1 MRQLARQRINWLAVF
16 IPLAFAI
23 NYVPSWQHELLL
35 FWFSVL
41 GLIVTSAW
49 IGTATEQ
56 VAGRI
61 GPTWGGMMNAG
72 FGNLP
77 ELIFGLIAIR
87 NGLGPLAKAAWT
99 GAIVSNILVVNGAAM
114 VVAGLRFGRIKFEM
128 ERAQDAG
135 ASLMIASVAV
145 LLPSIYA
152 DSRLQLPTPQMSTD
166 YVEEISIGLC
176 VLLLILYAAAMVH
189 IAQRARA
196 RTSEATAAAPDP
208 PEPPAGP
215 TASLVT
221 ASPRCRSSQATAR
234 AYRSTRFRI
243 STRNG
248 PSSCGRTRRAEPR
261 SRSRPR

>member
-1 MRQLARQRINWLAVF
+1 MRELARQKINWLLVF

-23 NYVPSWQHELLL
+23 SYVPSWHNELLL
-35 FWFSVL
+35 FWLSVL
-41 GLIVTSAW
+41 GLIVTSAS
-49 IGTATEQ
+49 IGTAPEQ
-56 VAGRI
+56 LAGRI

-72 FGNLP
+72 FGTLP

-114 VVAGLRFGRIKFEM
+114 MVAGLRFGRIRFEM

-152 DSRLQLPTPQMSTD
+152 ESRRQLPTPQMSTD
-166 YVEEISIGLC
+166 YVEQISIGLC
-176 VLLLILYAAAMVH
+176 VLLLILYAAALIH

-196 RTSEATAAAPDP
+196 RTSDATDATPDLPGPSGAAMCTGLAVALLAIRRRLAAPLSDIR
-208 PEPPAGP
+208 
-215 TASLVT
+215 THSLSL
-221 ASPRCRSSQATAR
+221 AK
-234 AYRSTRFRI
+234 
-243 STRNG
+243 
-248 PSSCGRTRRAEPR
+248 
-261 SRSRPR
+261 